1 MSIQTCLCKMKKS
14 LIYFLS
20 IFVVFP
26 IYALENDDINE
37 DNIID
42 EIIVSSTKRADEARD
57 VSVTVLALRD
67 ADLDRLNISNFD
79 DFSLF
84 LPNVTSAGR
93 GPGQSTMFIRGMA
106 IDPISVFVS
115 GSQGSTPNVAFYLDE
130 QPITS
135 VGRNLDV
142 YAADLERIEVLSGP
156 QGTLFWSK
164 CTGWNG

>member
-1 MSIQTCLCKMKKS
+1 MKKS

-20 IFVVFP
+20 IFVIFP

-93 GPGQSTMFIRGMA
+93 GPGI
-106 IDPISVFVS
+106 
-115 GSQGSTPNVAFYLDE
+115 
-130 QPITS
+130 
-135 VGRNLDV
+135 
-142 YAADLERIEVLSGP
+142 P
-156 QGTLFWSK
+156 Q
-164 CTGWNG
+164 

>member
-1 MSIQTCLCKMKKS
+1 M
-14 LIYFLS
+14 
-20 IFVVFP
+20 
-26 IYALENDDINE
+26 ENDDINE

-106 IDPISVFVS
+106 IDPISVLCFWFT
-115 GSQGSTPNVAFYLDE
+115 QGSTPNVAFYLDE

-156 QGTLFWSK
+156 QGTLWSK
-164 CTGWNG
+164 CTGRNG